1 MKLQLRLL
9 TAAAALPIVLGAV
22 WLGGLWLAAL
32 AAVAAAIGAREF
44 VRLAPPGV
52 GPLPSLPA
60 MLAAAAFPLAAGLAQ
75 GTGELLLYGGAALA
89 AGSVVS
95 LVWYGRRR
103 PAADGRTA
111 LGGLLLLAA
120 PLYAGGLLAHGI
132 ALRSL
137 ETGAGGGDELGRAW
151 LLLAMLVVMATDTGA
166 FAVGRA
172 VGRHPMAPRI
182 SPSKTWEGAAGGMAA
197 AVAAALLLGLLL
209 DLGVPRW
216 QPAVAGAVI
225 GLSGQLGDL
234 LESRLKRAAN
244 AKDSGALLPG
254 HGGMLDRL
262 DSILLALPAAYYL
275 ALAYGVG
282 G

>member
-1 MKLQLRLL
+1 MLL
-9 TAAAALPIVLGAV
+9 I
-22 WLGGLWLAAL
+22 
-32 AAVAAAIGAREF
+32 
-44 VRLAPPGV
+44 
-52 GPLPSLPA
+52 
-60 MLAAAAFPLAAGLAQ
+60 
-75 GTGELLLYGGAALA
+75 
-89 AGSVVS
+89 
-95 LVWYGRRR
+95 
-103 PAADGRTA
+103 
-111 LGGLLLLAA
+111 A
-120 PLYAGGLLAHGI
+120 PLYAGLLLAHGI

-137 ETGAGGGDELGRAW
+137 EAAAAGGGGDELGRAW
-151 LLLAMLVVMATDTGA
+151 LLLALLVVMAADTGA

-172 VGRHPMAPRI
+172 VGRHPMAPRL

-209 DLGVPRW
+209 DLGVPLW
-216 QPAVAGAVI
+216 QQAMAGAVI
-225 GLSGQLGDL
+225 GLAGQLGDL

>member
-1 MKLQLRLL
+1 MKLRLRLL

-22 WLGGLWLAAL
+22 WMGGWWLAAL
-32 AAVAAAIGAREF
+32 AALAAAIGAREF
-44 VRLAPPGV
+44 CRLTPPGV

-60 MLAAAAFPLAAGLAQ
+60 MLAAAAFPAAAWLAQ
-75 GTGELLLYGGAALA
+75 GTGEYLLYGGAALA
-89 AGSVVS
+89 VGAAVS
-95 LVWYGRRR
+95 LAWYGLRR
-103 PAADGRTA
+103 PASGRTP

-120 PLYAGGLLAHGI
+120 PLYAGLLLSHGV
-132 ALRSL
+132 ALRSFSAP
-137 ETGAGGGDELGRAW
+137 TAAGGDDLGRAW
-151 LLLAMLVVMATDTGA
+151 LLLALLVVMATDTGA
-166 FAVGRA
+166 FAVGRSI
-172 VGRHPMAPRI
+172 GRHPMAPRI
-182 SPSKTWEGAAGGMAA
+182 SPTKTWEGAAGGMAA

-209 DLGVPRW
+209 DLGVSLW
-216 QPAVAGAVI
+216 QQAVAGAVI
-225 GLSGQLGDL
+225 GLAGQLGDL